1 MSSNTPPSRD
11 IKTQGI
17 VLRHTNYGEA
27 DRILAIITPEGK
39 MSVMA
44 RGVRKPK
51 SRLAGGV
58 EMFTVSEMMVHVG
71 RAELGALTGAR
82 MVEHYEGIM
91 KDYNK
96 MMLAGAVLKQVSKA
110 SEQVKSEKWF
120 EVTRQTLKGLNGD
133 EVDSKMI
140 EAWAWLNLVR
150 AGGEEINLYRDVQ
163 GEKLNAD
170 TRYEWDVSEEAFA
183 VRENGGYGADEI
195 KLLRLMVATGLD
207 TIKRVK
213 LKSEMLD
220 KMLKFS
226 QIVARR

>member
-17 VLRHTNYGEA
+17 VLRRTNYGEA

-96 MMLAGAVLKQVSKA
+96 IDGVKRRGYITLSRLLMKVLDDNAVVVDHKNGNTMDNR
-110 SEQVKSEKWF
+110 KSNLRICTQEKN
-120 EVTRQTLKGLNGD
+120 TR
-133 EVDSKMI
+133 
-140 EAWAWLNLVR
+140 
-150 AGGEEINLYRDVQ
+150 
-163 GEKLNAD
+163 
-170 TRYEWDVSEEAFA
+170 
-183 VRENGGYGADEI
+183 RERTSLE
-195 KLLRLMVATGLD
+195 
-207 TIKRVK
+207 
-213 LKSEMLD
+213 
-220 KMLKFS
+220 
-226 QIVARR
+226 